1 MSDYCYKDG
10 PEIEIGDICYVAE
23 RGDKTSSNGGPLVG
37 TECMVIEIDPS
48 KGGAC
53 GPICI
58 KSKSGH
64 YTRWWTI
71 PSKLSSVSLREEMKK
86 AMAKSNVW
94 EVVEVVAAVADRVLY
109 DGPPGTGKTYAAQRC
124 GVKPD
129 QAVYNLTC
137 TEEMP
142 AAELRG
148 HFVPNGDHF
157 VWMDGPAV
165 RAMREGGRLVINEI
179 EKASGDVQ
187 TLLLAILD
195 DPESCAL
202 TLPTSETVRPVK
214 GYTIAATMNGDAD
227 TDLPE
232 ALRSRFPVR
241 FRIEEVHPKAVER
254 LPKDLQAAA
263 TLTGGKVEAERR
275 VTIRSWMEFAR
286 LRPVVGAE
294 MAAAAVFGPRAT
306 DVMDGLKM
314 AAVKTKRG

>member
-1 MSDYCYKDG
+1 MAVKDVWK
-10 PEIEIGDICYVAE
+10 VAE
-23 RGDKTSSNGGPLVG
+23 
-37 TECMVIEIDPS
+37 
-48 KGGAC
+48 A
-53 GPICI
+53 
-58 KSKSGH
+58 
-64 YTRWWTI
+64 
-71 PSKLSSVSLREEMKK
+71 
-86 AMAKSNVW
+86 
-94 EVVEVVAAVADRVLY
+94 VAGVADRVLY
-109 DGPPGTGKTYAAQRC
+109 DGPPGTGKTYAAQRF
-124 GVKPD
+124 GVRAG
-129 QAVYNLTC
+129 QTVYNLTC

-202 TLPTSETVRPVK
+202 TLPTSETVKPVK

-241 FRIEEVHPKAVER
+241 LRIEEVHPDAVKR
-254 LPKDLQAAA
+254 LPEDLQSAA
-263 TLTGGKVEAERR
+263 TLTGGPVEAERR
-275 VTIRSWMEFAR
+275 ITIRSWLEFAR
-286 LRPVVGAE
+286 LRPLVGVDL
-294 MAAAAVFGPRAT
+294 AAAAVFGARAT

-314 AAVKTKRG
+314 AAAKAARKV